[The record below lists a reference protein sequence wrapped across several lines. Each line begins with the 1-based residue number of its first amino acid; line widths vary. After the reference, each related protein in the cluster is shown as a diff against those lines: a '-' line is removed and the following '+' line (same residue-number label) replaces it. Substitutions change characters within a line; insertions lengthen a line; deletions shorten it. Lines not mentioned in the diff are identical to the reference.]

1 MNPNPYGK
9 YHYDT
14 FVPSQPSPYR
24 ACIDSSGCAVIP
36 ENVGVIGD
44 MAFYGCSELKAVVLH
59 AGVATIHPRAFL
71 ACPNLAEFRVADE
84 SRFFLAV
91 DGVLFSW
98 QGALVRCPPARS
110 GRYAIP
116 DGIVEIL
123 GGAFR
128 QCEFLTEVT
137 FPESLRNIREYA
149 FADCTGLTAVAFP
162 AGLKTTGRRAFSW
175 CENLTKAVVRGR
187 ETDVVNSTFRDCPNM
202 ALHAPAGSV
211 AQRQVE
217 EDPFGDYPPF
227 QPLPPRLF
235 GKK

>member
-1 MNPNPYGK
+1 MDPNDK
-9 YHYDT
+9 YHYDVWT
-14 FVPSQPSPYR
+14 PANPSPYR
-24 ACIDSSGCAVIP
+24 DCIDADGCAVIP

-128 QCEFLTEVT
+128 QCELLTEVT

-162 AGLKTTGRRAFSW
+162 VFTVIL
-175 CENLTKAVVRGR
+175 CRGR
-187 ETDVVNSTFRDCPNM
+187 ENYGLFVLFSCM
-202 ALHAPAGSV
+202 ASALAIFQHRGNIK
-211 AQRQVE
+211 RLLRGE
-217 EDPFGDYPPF
+217 EN
-227 QPLPPRLF
+227 RLDF
-235 GKK
+235 GKITKVSEKVMQKMREKK